1 MQSGLSDFVRAKRGN
16 KDTSNMGSPPNTT
29 QKEYKGARLS
39 ASSADL
45 PTLHESL
52 QYQPQ
57 NFMQPINRRGPHE
70 PRRQPSPV
78 SSFLD
83 QIPLASRP
91 DLRALSSDM
100 RSNQDTKHSRMYE
113 NTSTERSGHLGQ
125 SNQAIAA
132 AKLSGTLKRS
142 APSSEQL
149 AEREEASKRQRPRP
163 LGEDR
168 STFNGPTMTSR
179 SIPHQQAPIPSKD
192 GRASSGIHLTQLLK
206 GELQPEKP
214 RDFKDLKFPPVHRD
228 QHPLIKK
235 VIFVDAG
242 TQTANLPISS
252 SKLATLQEEEA
263 IAQAKHNADMA
274 RRKEALTLELEYER
288 QVLELRRQ
296 FEIPTAKGDGA
307 SADSVSGFVIP
318 KLVEPVQATEAIYE
332 NGSGPN
338 ASDDRKGS
346 SPEYEQLLGSV
357 QASKNTFRNETAP
370 HANDAVRG
378 LSPEYEPEESNPEL
392 KVLGASR
399 NQPAVQ
405 QNHSDP
411 DATAATLSAAT
422 GPSPTVD
429 GRCSVQAN
437 LNTKDRHGLAQG
449 STKDSHGSSTE
460 IAGRPRS
467 SSTASLRI
475 KTSPSPA
482 HTRREPRDRGGVEA
496 PRWPAVKHLT
506 CYFWK
511 RGKCYKSGEECSYAH
526 YDTGNV
532 AMDPVQMRRINK
544 NDLYRPRGAW

>member
-1 MQSGLSDFVRAKRGN
+1 MSSGQSDFVRAKRGN
-16 KDTSNMGSPPNTT
+16 KDTSHIGSSPNTT
-29 QKEYKGARLS
+29 QKEYKGACDS
-39 ASSADL
+39 TSSAHL
-45 PTLHESL
+45 PMLHEPL
-52 QYQPQ
+52 QHQPQ
-57 NFMQPINRRGPHE
+57 SFIQPISRRGPQE

-83 QIPLASRP
+83 QIPLDNRP
-91 DLRALSSDM
+91 DLRALSSNM
-100 RSNQDTKHSRMYE
+100 RSNHDTKHSRVYE
-113 NTSTERSGHLGQ
+113 NTSTGRSGRQGQ

-132 AKLSGTLKRS
+132 SEPSGTLKRS
-142 APSSEQL
+142 APPSEQL
-149 AEREEASKRQRPRP
+149 AGWEEASKRQRPRS

-168 STFNGPTMTSR
+168 SAVNGSPVTSR
-179 SIPHQQAPIPSKD
+179 TTPRQQVPITSKD
-192 GRASSGIHLTQLLK
+192 GRAFSGIHLTELLK
-206 GELQPEKP
+206 GELQPEKL
-214 RDFKDLKFPPVHRD
+214 RDLKDLKSPIVHRN
-228 QHPLIKK
+228 QHPATKK

-296 FEIPTAKGDGA
+296 FEIPTAKGDGV
-307 SADSVSGFVIP
+307 SAEIVSEYVIP
-318 KLVEPVQATEAIYE
+318 KLVEPVQATEATNE

-338 ASDDRKGS
+338 ASDELKGS
-346 SPEYEQLLGSV
+346 SLEYEQLLAPE
-357 QASKNTFRNETAP
+357 QASKTTLRNETGP
-370 HANDAVRG
+370 NANDALG
-378 LSPEYEPEESNPEL
+378 GSSPEYEPEESNPGL

-399 NQPAVQ
+399 NQSAVQ
-405 QNHSDP
+405 QKHSGP
-411 DATAATLSAAT
+411 DVTAATLPAAT

-429 GRCSVQAN
+429 RQYSGQAD

-449 STKDSHGSSTE
+449 STKESRWGSAE

-482 HTRREPRDRGGVEA
+482 HIRREPRDRRGVEA